1 MRHKKIRFGHL
12 RLNGISVEVR
22 YGDLLVALDDSSAQL
37 DWEVVVATTDLLTL
51 EPMSYDVH
59 IETVDRRQLWG
70 AGVLVRTDGRAHVFR
85 GGGNL
90 DGFSVEELGA

>member
-12 RLNGISVEVR
+12 RLNGIAVDVR

-37 DWEVVVATTDLLTL
+37 DWEVVVATTDVLDL

-59 IETVDRRQLWG
+59 IETGDRRQLWG

-85 GGGNL
+85 GGGKL